1 MFAALVAASVTS
13 IFASYLTRHANDR
26 RLIYAATILAS
37 ELEVKP
43 DVRAVLQEVV
53 ADEQRET
60 QHTGIAFGVFD
71 AENGRLLAGD
81 PRVPQLLSESCIHSE
96 QLRAC
101 GVPAADNLWIVAT
114 SGRVDLSLLFAAS
127 SGLAALL
134 AGLGAW
140 LASRPIARWL
150 MGPLSELR
158 ERVGA
163 IDFSSAQATSL
174 GPPTDVVEVDA
185 LRGALDELLVRIR
198 RALQQAERFAADA
211 AHELR
216 TPLTTIRGELELL
229 MEESSLPPVAQTNLS
244 RAARRVVELQTLL
257 ERLLVLALPDES
269 RWSGSEVVSLHELA
283 EDLIAQS
290 SEADRQRITLAEP
303 RGDVVVRGDTAL
315 LGLLFSNC
323 LGNALKFGDRV
334 SVSLFDEAT
343 HVVLRVD
350 DDGPGIPGEQRL
362 AVFEPFMRLAA
373 TGQRPVAGHGLGLAL
388 IAHIAR
394 RHGGSARF
402 IEAGAGAHLEIC
414 LPHAPPGTVRVCPEQ
429 LLLRCRS
436 DQQ

>member
-37 ELEVKP
+37 ELEIKP

-71 AENGRLLAGD
+71 AQNGRLVAGD
-81 PRVPQLLSESCIHSE
+81 PRVPQLLSESCIHSK

-101 GVPAADNLWIVAT
+101 AVPAADNLWIVAT
-114 SGRVDLSLLFAAS
+114 SGRIDLSLLFAAS

-150 MGPLSELR
+150 MEPLSELR
-158 ERVGA
+158 ERVGS

-174 GPPTDVVEVDA
+174 GPPTDIVEVDA
-185 LRGALDELLVRIR
+185 LRSALDELLVRIR

-229 MEESSLPPVAQTNLS
+229 MEDATLPPTAQTNLS

-290 SEADRQRITLAEP
+290 SEADRERITLSEP

-334 SVSLFDEAT
+334 AVSLFDDAT

-350 DDGPGIPGEQRL
+350 DNGPGIPEEQRL

-373 TGQRPVAGHGLGLAL
+373 MGQRPVAGHGLGLAL

-402 IEAGAGAHLEIC
+402 IEAGAGAHLEIR
-414 LPHAPPGTVRVCPEQ
+414 LPHAPPGTLRVLPHRPEKVE
-429 LLLRCRS
+429 LSRS
-436 DQQ
+436 G